1 MAQPDSFFGEHAKL
15 LTKAHKELL
24 FYNLSGFFNLK
35 IAQVAIKPD
44 YSPSTYNEH
53 DKKTMEKLDD
63 EGAPTLYIED
73 IRDIHNAAPTVKKLS
88 DFKEKGR
95 DGLITVVQTEDEVEV
110 GDGTVGRYTII
121 AQYNGYAFSKN
132 RKKRSTTKTS
142 MRKKRHTTKTSMR
155 KKRSTMKT
163 SMRKK
168 RHTIKTSMR
177 KKRYIMKTSM
187 HKKHR
192 V

>member
-1 MAQPDSFFGEHAKL
+1 MAQPDSFFDEHADKF

-24 FYNLSGFFNLK
+24 FYNLFEFFKLK
-35 IAQVAIKPD
+35 IAQFAIKPF

-53 DKKTMEKLDD
+53 DKEIMEELKYED
-63 EGAPTLYIED
+63 APTVYITD
-73 IRDIHNAAPTVKKLS
+73 ITDITDIHNAAPTVKKLS

-95 DGLITVVQTEDEVEV
+95 DGLITVVQTEDEVKV
-110 GDGTVGRYTII
+110 GDGKVGTYIII

-132 RKKRSTTKTS
+132 RKKRATTKTS

-168 RHTIKTSMR
+168 RSTTKTSMR
-177 KKRYIMKTSM
+177 KKR
-187 HKKHR
+187 R